1 MADVRPF
8 RGLRYSPGTAG
19 DLTDLICPPYDVISP
34 DAQTALQHASPHNA
48 VHLELPS
55 GEGEE
60 KYERAADTLNA
71 WRHNGVLVRDTAR
84 GYYILRHRFAHRGTT
99 LERWGLTACV
109 RLEEYERQVVLPHEE
124 TRSAPKEDRFKLM
137 EACKTGMSPILSMY
151 RDPEQRIK
159 NAVHALTRAQPT
171 VIATYDGDQDL
182 AMWTVEA
189 SRLDGDVTAGLHDAP
204 LFIADGHHRYETSLR
219 YRDHAR
225 QRAGTWS
232 EDDAF
237 NYVMMTLVEFD
248 DPGLLLLPY
257 NRTIGGMDPPTL
269 TAVRNRLLEVFR
281 LQAFDTQP
289 ATPGALEEAVT
300 GQEGRGAVLGLLGP
314 DGEGPYLLTLE
325 QGAIQEELLALPGG
339 SALKDSEGWV
349 LHQAVLDHVLG
360 ASAGYHVTYQH
371 NPQEAWHSVVQGRQQ
386 MAFFL
391 RPFPMDLFQAVVS
404 TGQLLPSKSTYF
416 HPKLPTGL
424 VFNPLYGEL

>member
-8 RGLRYSPGTAG
+8 RGVRYSPGVAG

-34 DAQTALQHASPHNA
+34 GVQATLQDVNPYNA

-55 GEGEE
+55 GDVSER
-60 KYERAADTLNA
+60 YERAADTLNT
-71 WRHNGVLVRDTAR
+71 WRHDGVLVRDTAP
-84 GYYILRHRFAHRGTT
+84 GYYLLRHRFAHRGST

-124 TRSAPKEDRFKLM
+124 TRAAPKEDRFKLM
-137 EACKTGMSPILSMY
+137 EACKTGISPILSMY
-151 RDPEQRIK
+151 RDPKRRIK
-159 NAVHALTRAQPT
+159 EAVHALTQAQP
-171 VIATYDGDQDL
+171 VVVATYDDNQDL
-182 AMWTVEA
+182 AMWTVDA
-189 SRLDGDVTAGLHDAP
+189 SHLDSDVAAVLRDAP
-204 LFIADGHHRYETSLR
+204 LFIADGHHRYETALR

-225 QRAGTWS
+225 RLAGAWS

-237 NYVMMTLVEFD
+237 NYVMMTLVDFD

-269 TAVRNRLLEVFR
+269 TAVRNRLLYVFR
-281 LQAFDTQP
+281 LQTFDTQP
-289 ATPGALEEAVT
+289 TTPQALEDAVA
-300 GQEGRGAVLGLLGP
+300 GQGMGAVLGLLGP
-314 DGEGPYLLTLE
+314 DGEGPYLLTLD
-325 QGAIQEELLALPGG
+325 QGAVQEELLAIPGG

-349 LHQAVLDHVLG
+349 LHQAVLERVLG
-360 ASAGYHVTYQH
+360 ASAGDYVTYQH
-371 NPQEAWHSVVQGRQQ
+371 DPQEAWDSVVQGRQQ

-424 VFNPLYGEL
+424 VFNPLDGDL